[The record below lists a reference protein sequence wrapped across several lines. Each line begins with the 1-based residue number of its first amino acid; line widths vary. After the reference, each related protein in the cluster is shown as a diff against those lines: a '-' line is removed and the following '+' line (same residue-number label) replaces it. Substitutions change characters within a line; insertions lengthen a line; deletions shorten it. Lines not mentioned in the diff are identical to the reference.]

1 MMIKPSIKNIPTS
14 FSDTRIQN
22 PKELK
27 MANKQY
33 DDELEDEDIVVPNKS
48 KKSKHD
54 DDEDEAPRKSHK
66 PSIDDE
72 DEDEAPRSSKKSK
85 ASVIDDDDEDVDFGN
100 EDLMKN
106 PGFLERLEVKEKGI
120 FARFTIL
127 SEVKPK
133 KAYSHYVEGKG
144 SFRCF
149 TDHSD
154 KKAPKA
160 ACCKQLGDPGL
171 DIVALVLHYTNANP
185 KDGKLKKDQPVEFS
199 IKYIKLSRT
208 QYAKI
213 SRLAEEDG
221 TVYGID
227 ILMFQP
233 NSGIGYDYT
242 RISSKAKYLSNP
254 ELVSAV
260 KEELDPYLDG
270 SKLSKR
276 LPKKIAKAEL
286 NGYLTA
292 ANKDG
297 DDEAELDEIEDI

>member
-1 MMIKPSIKNIPTS
+1 
-14 FSDTRIQN
+14 
-22 PKELK
+22 
-27 MANKQY
+27 MATKQY
-33 DDELEDEDIVVPNKS
+33 DDELEDDDIVVPNKS
-48 KKSKHD
+48 TKNTKQQ
-54 DDEDEAPRKSHK
+54 
-66 PSIDDE
+66 DE
-72 DEDEAPRSSKKSK
+72 DEDDEPKSKKSTK
-85 ASVIDDDDEDVDFGN
+85 PTAIDEDEDVDFGN

-106 PGFLERLEVKEKGI
+106 PGFLERLEVKEKGV

-149 TDHSD
+149 TDHAT

-185 KDGKLKKDQPVEFS
+185 KDGKLKKDHPVEFS

-213 SRLAEEDG
+213 SRLAEEEG

-260 KEELDPYLDG
+260 REELDPYLDG

-276 LPKKIAKAEL
+276 LAKKIAKAEL